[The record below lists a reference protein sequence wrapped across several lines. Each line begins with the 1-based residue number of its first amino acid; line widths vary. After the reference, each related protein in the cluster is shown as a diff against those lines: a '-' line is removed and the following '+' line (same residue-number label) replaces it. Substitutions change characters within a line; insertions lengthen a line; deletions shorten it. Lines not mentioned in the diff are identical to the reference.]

1 MLLNKNLKFT
11 FLAILLLFIVSNSYG
26 QQFNKKMVQQLID
39 RSFENRSRIDLD
51 ALAVGL
57 TDSLIH
63 AIPSIENNSPTQKAT
78 ARTSTE
84 NITQTESAESEIHA
98 AINPSDTN
106 NIIVSAM
113 RLGAPSGGGLG
124 GGLGLEFELTFPI
137 YYTKDFGKSWQLS
150 DFNGVNQFDLFT
162 IIAGGGDPVIAFDAN
177 GTAYFSFLTLRISI
191 LELKIVMEINYAISN
206 DGGATWALQAEPI
219 ATRAVVN
226 FFDILDFDAENVS
239 QLVDKEWIV
248 CDQSA
253 ASNHQNNL
261 YAVYAEIDLVDTS
274 YQIEFRRKLAG
285 NSQFEAPILL
295 TTPEIV
301 FAQFSSIDVDQAGTI
316 HVLFNAAK
324 DTDEVLGLFYM
335 QSTDG
340 GENFTEPKRISDVH
354 IPNISPDQPTSNIV
368 GVEATRMYPCP
379 HLRVDKSGREYDGN
393 IYITWTANGFEK
405 QNTAGLDI
413 FLIKSTDGGAN
424 WSNPYQIN
432 DDMDPN
438 SNQFFSNLVVDETG
452 KVALGWYDQREGE
465 AGAVTNFYMT
475 YSEDGGTTFRKNFA
489 VSTSPADFSTI
500 GDKNG
505 AFGVGEYTQLVAVNN
520 QALPFWADGR
530 TNDGNLDLYF
540 AYVPLDGSEGLVS
553 GLPEINAI
561 ATELTIANPFPN
573 PARGAASITLDLIQ
587 RSTIKLQLMDQSGR
601 LLKTISEADYS
612 VGHHL
617 LNIPLA
623 NVPSGS
629 YTLFFQTDFGYFT
642 RQLIIEN

>member
-1 MLLNKNLKFT
+1 MLLDTPLKTIFV
-11 FLAILLLFIVSNSYG
+11 FLFLLFLVDNSYG
-26 QQFNKKMVQQLID
+26 QQFDKKMVQQLID

-57 TDSLIH
+57 TDSLNT
-63 AIPSIENNSPTQKAT
+63 IPEIENNPTTPKAT
-78 ARTSTE
+78 TRTSAN

-137 YYTKDFGKSWQLS
+137 YYTRDFGESWQLS
-150 DFNGVNQFDLFT
+150 SFNGVNQFDLFT

-177 GTAYFSFLTLRISI
+177 GTAYFSFLTFRISI

-206 DGGATWALQAEPI
+206 DGGANWTLQPEPI
-219 ATRAVVN
+219 ATRAVLD
-226 FFDILDFDAENVS
+226 FFDIFDFDSENVS

-253 ASNHQNNL
+253 TSSHQNNL
-261 YAVYAEIDLVDTS
+261 YAIYVEIDLVDTA

-285 NSQFEAPILL
+285 NSQFETPILL

-301 FAQFSSIDVDQAGTI
+301 FAQFSSIDVDQSGTI

-340 GENFTEPKRISDVH
+340 GESFTEPKRIGDVH

-368 GVEATRMYPCP
+368 GVDATRMYPCP
-379 HLRVDKSGREYDGN
+379 HLRVDKSGGEHNGN
-393 IYITWTANGFEK
+393 IYITWTANGFEV
-405 QNTAGLDI
+405 QNTEGLDI
-413 FLIKSTDGGAN
+413 FFLKSTDGGAT
-424 WSNPYQIN
+424 WSDPYQIN
-432 DDMDPN
+432 DDTDPS
-438 SNQFFSNLVVDETG
+438 SNQFFSNLVVDEAG

-465 AGAVTNFYMT
+465 GGAVTNFYMT

-553 GLPEINAI
+553 SLPAINAI
-561 ATELTIANPFPN
+561 ATEISIANPFPN
-573 PARGAASITLDLIQ
+573 PARDVASITLDLQ
-587 RSTIKLQLMDQSGR
+587 KRSTIKLQLMDQSGR
-601 LLKTISEADYS
+601 LIKNIGEADYS
-612 VGHHL
+612 TGHHL

-623 NVPSGS
+623 GLPSGN

-642 RQLIIEN
+642 RPLIVGN

>member
-1 MLLNKNLKFT
+1 MLLDTPLKTIFV
-11 FLAILLLFIVSNSYG
+11 FLFLLFLVDNSYG
-26 QQFNKKMVQQLID
+26 QQFDKKMVQQLID

-57 TDSLIH
+57 TDSLNT
-63 AIPSIENNSPTQKAT
+63 IPEIENNPTTPKAT
-78 ARTSTE
+78 ARTSAN

-137 YYTKDFGKSWQLS
+137 YYTRDFGESWQLS
-150 DFNGVNQFDLFT
+150 SFNGVNQFDLFT

-177 GTAYFSFLTLRISI
+177 GTAYFSFLTFRISI

-206 DGGATWALQAEPI
+206 DGGANWTLQPEPI
-219 ATRAVVN
+219 ATRAVLD
-226 FFDILDFDAENVS
+226 FFDIFDFDSENVS

-253 ASNHQNNL
+253 TSSHQNNL
-261 YAVYAEIDLVDTS
+261 YAIYVEIDLVDTA

-285 NSQFEAPILL
+285 NSQFETPILL

-301 FAQFSSIDVDQAGTI
+301 FAQFSSIDVDQSGTI

-340 GENFTEPKRISDVH
+340 GESFTEPKRIGDVH

-368 GVEATRMYPCP
+368 GVDATRMYPCP
-379 HLRVDKSGREYDGN
+379 HLRVDKSGGEHNGN
-393 IYITWTANGFEK
+393 IYITWTANGFEV
-405 QNTAGLDI
+405 QNTEGLDI
-413 FLIKSTDGGAN
+413 FFLKSTDGGAT
-424 WSNPYQIN
+424 WSDPYQIN
-432 DDMDPN
+432 DDTDPS
-438 SNQFFSNLVVDETG
+438 SNQFFSNLVVDEAG

-465 AGAVTNFYMT
+465 GGAVTNFYMT

-553 GLPEINAI
+553 SLPAINAI
-561 ATELTIANPFPN
+561 ATEISIANPFPN
-573 PARGAASITLDLIQ
+573 PARDVASITLDLQ
-587 RSTIKLQLMDQSGR
+587 KRSTIKLQLMDQSGR
-601 LLKTISEADYS
+601 LIKNIGEADYS
-612 VGHHL
+612 TGHHL

-623 NVPSGS
+623 GLPSGN

-642 RQLIIEN
+642 RPLIVGN